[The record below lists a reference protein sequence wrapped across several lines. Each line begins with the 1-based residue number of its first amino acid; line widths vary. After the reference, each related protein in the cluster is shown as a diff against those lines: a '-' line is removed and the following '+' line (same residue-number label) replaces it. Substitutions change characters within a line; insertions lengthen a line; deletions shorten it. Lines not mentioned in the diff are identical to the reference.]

1 MESSGKVTK
10 IDGKKLVVKM
20 FKESSCAHCSGCGNA
35 SKLTREIELEY
46 NPKKQTIEVGDIVTF
61 ELADSKMLKIGFL
74 VYVLPII
81 LMIIGFIIA
90 NKTGKTEGQSVL
102 VSFVTLVVTFLL
114 IHLYDKFV
122 VKEKVNMEITRV
134 EKDNGEFDIDSCQTK
149 EK

>member
-10 IDGKKLVVKM
+10 IEGKKLVVKM
-20 FKESSCAHCSGCGNA
+20 FKESSCAHCSGCGDA

-81 LMIIGFIIA
+81 MMVIGFSIS
-90 NKTGKTEGQSVL
+90 NMMGRTEGESVL
-102 VSFVTLVVTFLL
+102 VSFATLVVTFLL
-114 IHLYDKFV
+114 IHLYDRFV
-122 VKEKVNMEITRV
+122 VKEKVNMDITRI
-134 EKDNGEFDIDSCQTK
+134 EKDNGEFDIDSCKTK
-149 EK
+149 

>member
-10 IDGKKLVVKM
+10 INGKKLVVKM
-20 FKESSCAHCSGCGNA
+20 FKESSCAHCSGCGEA

-81 LMIIGFIIA
+81 MMVVGFSVS
-90 NKTGKTEGQSVL
+90 NMMGRTEGESVL
-102 VSFVTLVVTFLL
+102 VSFATLVVTFLL
-114 IHLYDKFV
+114 IHLYDRFV
-122 VKEKVNMEITRV
+122 VKEKVNMDITRV
-134 EKDNGEFDIDSCQTK
+134 EKDNGEFDVDSCKTK
-149 EK
+149 